1 MTTAW
6 PTASPPQPQ
15 HLSQHCQHHWYHP
28 KHTHQQQDAEPAQTQ
43 LQAAANTA
51 AALNIRSLLCPGNP
65 STAIPAIPLTAI
77 PLAKRP
83 ERADQLLQPPPP
95 WLSRPL
101 RCCCCPLA
109 MLQLL
114 QQSLSRSSAPGHSL
128 CSEACVSDPEPPRKP
143 RPLYSITTHALSHT
157 HVVAHTHTHM

>member
-1 MTTAW
+1 
-6 PTASPPQPQ
+6 
-15 HLSQHCQHHWYHP
+15 
-28 KHTHQQQDAEPAQTQ
+28 
-43 LQAAANTA
+43 
-51 AALNIRSLLCPGNP
+51 LLCPAN
-65 STAIPAIPLTAI
+65 PLTAI

-109 MLQLL
+109 MLQLQ
-114 QQSLSRSSAPGHSL
+114 QQSLARSSAPGRSL
-128 CSEACVSDPEPPRKP
+128 CSEACVSDPELPRRP

-157 HVVAHTHTHM
+157 HTHVVAHTHLVTHTACGTTAPPRAHCKPMEAKLLTGNTSFPASC